1 MQWLTTTNRL
11 LWEWLLPVLLTAA
24 AIVCGV
30 RQRGRPVRGF
40 TRLLRN
46 TYGSLLRR
54 GADADTR
61 QQRRVF
67 AAALAATMGTG
78 NLTGTALA
86 LMQGGAGALLW
97 MWVSALLGMFL
108 VYAEN
113 RLGMRYGGGTVG
125 YLRHGL
131 GSRHL
136 AAIFALLCA
145 ISALGMGCM
154 VQSNTAAQTLAVYGI
169 PVTWSGLLT
178 AAVLLLVL
186 TGGARRVQYA
196 AAWLMPVLCG
206 AYLLICAVILLLH
219 LREIPPLLKRIL
231 LEAMGIRAA
240 GQGISAA
247 AMLAA
252 LSTGLRRG
260 IFSNEA
266 GLGSSAMLH
275 SDAPFRDAEMQ
286 GQWAAAEVFADT
298 VICCTATAL
307 VLLLAPV
314 PPAGEA
320 TGWLIMAFR
329 GLLGNAAGGF
339 LAGCTVLLA
348 FGTMLGWYPC
358 GAACMRYLFGNHGD
372 APFLTLYVLCAF
384 AAAHGNPAWVWALCD
399 LCNGL
404 MSLPNLYALLR
415 LRETVYPEKKRRIR

>member
-1 MQWLTTTNRL
+1 
-11 LWEWLLPVLLTAA
+11 
-24 AIVCGV
+24 
-30 RQRGRPVRGF
+30 
-40 TRLLRN
+40 
-46 TYGSLLRR
+46 
-54 GADADTR
+54 
-61 QQRRVF
+61 
-67 AAALAATMGTG
+67 
-78 NLTGTALA
+78 
-86 LMQGGAGALLW
+86 
-97 MWVSALLGMFL
+97 
-108 VYAEN
+108 
-113 RLGMRYGGGTVG
+113 
-125 YLRHGL
+125 
-131 GSRHL
+131 
-136 AAIFALLCA
+136 
-145 ISALGMGCM
+145 
-154 VQSNTAAQTLAVYGI
+154 
-169 PVTWSGLLT
+169 
-178 AAVLLLVL
+178 
-186 TGGARRVQYA
+186 
-196 AAWLMPVLCG
+196 
-206 AYLLICAVILLLH
+206 
-219 LREIPPLLKRIL
+219 
-231 LEAMGIRAA
+231 
-240 GQGISAA
+240 
-247 AMLAA
+247 MLAA

-320 TGWLIMAFR
+320 AGWLIMAFR